1 MNFINPSV
9 KFNTPVPHLFLVGIF
24 KMHDW
29 TGTFIPLNLRRLLL
43 YNSLEIFKRVELEL
57 RENIL
62 YHTEDREISVSGV
75 FYILWPRELSLILI
89 FHTKHNTCI
98 ITIQPLQNFKFN
110 SVSPKEPSPITYPEV
125 TLSLYLRLLP
135 FSTLSE
141 SSGCVPKNLEEF
153 TIHCRYTLHVQTYLI
168 QLDFFGS
175 GFFAV
180 FLTNP
185 SGIYYLDK
193 SLHGDRSPKTL
204 QLKAVITKA
213 QTIR

>member
-1 MNFINPSV
+1 
-9 KFNTPVPHLFLVGIF
+9 
-24 KMHDW
+24 MHDW
-29 TGTFIPLNLRRLLL
+29 TGTFIPLNLWKLLL
-43 YNSLEIFKRVELEL
+43 YNSLEIFKPVELEL

-98 ITIQPLQNFKFN
+98 ITIQPLQNLKFN

-141 SSGCVPKNLEEF
+141 SSECAPKNLEEF

-175 GFFAV
+175 GFLCS
-180 FLTNP
+180 FLNQP
-185 SGIYYLDK
+185 KWHIYYLNK